1 MLNFGT
7 KVTSN
12 SDFSLSDIDKEEIVL
27 SVRKHYITYIYNIL
41 THVFGILLFFVLYLG
56 TRYFD
61 GLLVDIIEKGFVFIL
76 FLLWSS
82 LFYFLTLQYYDVWYV
97 ARNHLMAVDQK
108 EVFNREVSILRLDK
122 IQDINYKKDGLLAN
136 LFDYGDITVQT
147 AGSEQSFLIKSVG
160 KVEDVAHELIR
171 LRDGYQVT
179 ESKDE
184 VI

>member
-7 KVTSN
+7 KVN
-12 SDFSLSDIDKEEIVL
+12 SSADFSLSDIDKEEIVL

-41 THVFGILLFFVLYLG
+41 SHAFGILLFFVFYLG

-61 GLLVDIIEKGFVFIL
+61 GLLIDIIESGFVFIL

-122 IQDINYKKDGLLAN
+122 IQDISYKKDGFLAN
-136 LFDYGDITVQT
+136 LFGYGDVTVQT
-147 AGSEQSFLIKSVG
+147 AGVEQVFVIKSVG
-160 KVEDVAHELIR
+160 EVEAVSEELIR
-171 LRDGYQVT
+171 LRDNYHFIDQRD
-179 ESKDE
+179 SN
-184 VI
+184 I